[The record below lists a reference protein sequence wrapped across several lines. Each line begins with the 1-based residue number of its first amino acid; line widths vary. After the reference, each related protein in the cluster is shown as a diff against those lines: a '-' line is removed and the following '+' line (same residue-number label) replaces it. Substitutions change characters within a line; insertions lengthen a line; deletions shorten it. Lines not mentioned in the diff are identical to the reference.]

1 MRAAPNT
8 GAAPHLDRPRR
19 LVFARRRGRIVR
31 DLNADLPRL
40 GVLRLRHSHHEQAVA
55 IDRLDPRRIDSGAKA
70 QRATE
75 SRRTELLPDRL
86 RTLRHAE
93 LHLTLN
99 DERVVMDGHIDALL
113 VKAWRQQRG
122 LVAV

>member
-1 MRAAPNT
+1 M
-8 GAAPHLDRPRR
+8 
-19 LVFARRRGRIVR
+19 
-31 DLNADLPRL
+31 
-40 GVLRLRHSHHEQAVA
+40 LRLRHGHHEQAVA
-55 IDRLDPRRIDSGAKA
+55 IDRLDPRRIDGRAKA

-75 SRRTELLPDRL
+75 FRRTELLPDRL

-99 DERVVMDGHIDALL
+99 DERVVMDGHVDALL

-122 LVAV
+122 LVAVRSLPDVDRQRLVAGRTIRSIPIAL